1 MNKYISTFCLCAT
14 LLIFSCTDPNLIGL
28 EVQPPSAGIKVAL
41 TTADNNLT
49 IHTISEDSLRSDE
62 TSTLLLG
69 AIYDP
74 IFGYNNGSFLTQI
87 LLSGNNIDLGDF
99 SELEIDSA
107 FLNFSYSGYEG
118 DLSCIQAIDVSPLEV
133 NDPFGFEGIF
143 KDSVYYSNYP
153 DWNTH
158 IWNWAESFDITP
170 GDSTNP
176 TLKIK
181 LLNYDLSD
189 FLENAI
195 SENALTDNTA
205 FLQYFYG
212 FYVTILPISGIC
224 SPANTILYLNPT
236 GQNSKMSIY
245 YHNINDVDSVLSLDF
260 SLSGDVARINL
271 FNDKPMSQLLQ
282 QADTSV
288 NTYVQSMAGYKT
300 VVEIENLDTLKI
312 FFKGKAINRVNLS
325 FELDGT
331 DTADFPPHG
340 RMYLVRVDN
349 EGRDYFLT
357 DYIVEGE
364 DHFGGKLE
372 NGKYTFNITRYF
384 LQLLNNE
391 DYTNKLY
398 LVAAGGAVNAK
409 RTILPKDKISFNIIY
424 TDL

>member
-28 EVQPPSAGIKVAL
+28 EVQPPFDGIKVAL
-41 TTADNNLT
+41 TTTDNNLT

-69 AIYDP
+69 EINDP
-74 IFGYNNGSFLTQI
+74 IFGYNQAAFSTQFM
-87 LLSGNNIDLGDF
+87 LPF
-99 SELEIDSA
+99 SNVDVG
-107 FLNFSYSGYEG
+107 SYSDSLTVDSIVLGLSYTGSYGINDVLNIMVYEI
-118 DLSCIQAIDVSPLEV
+118 SESIY
-133 NDPFGFEGIF
+133 
-143 KDSVYYSNYP
+143 KDSVYYSNQ
-153 DWNTH
+153 DVTCV
-158 IWNWAESFDITP
+158 S
-170 GDSTNP
+170 
-176 TLKIK
+176 
-181 LLNYDLSD
+181 
-189 FLENAI
+189 NAI
-195 SENALTDNTA
+195 YSQTITVNTEDSVMVGGEMKVPQLRLKLDISLGDKILIESGRSNLEDNAQFVEFFKGLYVSASSDNDGVIA
-205 FLQYFYG
+205 YLS
-212 FYVTILPISGIC
+212 PIS
-224 SPANTILYLNPT
+224 A
-236 GQNSKMSIY
+236 NSKLSIY
-245 YHNINDVDSVLSLDF
+245 YHSTNVDSLSLDF
-260 SLSGDVARINL
+260 SLTGDATRINL
-271 FNDKPMSQLLQ
+271 FEKDTSYLFN
-282 QADTSV
+282 QADTST
-288 NTYVQSMAGYKT
+288 NTYVQSMAGHKT
-300 VVEIENLDTLKI
+300 VIEIQHLDTLKT
-312 FFKGKAINRVNLS
+312 FFKDKAINRVNLS

-349 EGRDYFLT
+349 EGKDYFLT

-398 LVAAGGAVNAK
+398 LVAAGGAVNAN

>member
-28 EVQPPSAGIKVAL
+28 EVQPPFDGIKVAL
-41 TTADNNLT
+41 TTTDNNLT

-69 AIYDP
+69 EINDP
-74 IFGYNNGSFLTQI
+74 IFGYNQAAFSTQFM
-87 LLSGNNIDLGDF
+87 LPF
-99 SELEIDSA
+99 SNVDVG
-107 FLNFSYSGYEG
+107 SYSDSLTVDSIVLGLSYTGSYGINDVLNIMVYEI
-118 DLSCIQAIDVSPLEV
+118 SESIY
-133 NDPFGFEGIF
+133 
-143 KDSVYYSNYP
+143 KDSVYYSNQ
-153 DWNTH
+153 DVTCV
-158 IWNWAESFDITP
+158 S
-170 GDSTNP
+170 
-176 TLKIK
+176 
-181 LLNYDLSD
+181 
-189 FLENAI
+189 NAI
-195 SENALTDNTA
+195 YSQTITVNTEDSVMVGGEMKVPQLRLKLDISLGDKILIESGRSNLEDNAQFVEFFKGLYVSASSDNDGVIA
-205 FLQYFYG
+205 YLS
-212 FYVTILPISGIC
+212 PIS
-224 SPANTILYLNPT
+224 A
-236 GQNSKMSIY
+236 NSKLSIY
-245 YHNINDVDSVLSLDF
+245 YHSTNVDSLSLDF
-260 SLSGDVARINL
+260 SLIGDATRINL
-271 FNDKPMSQLLQ
+271 FEKDTSYLFN
-282 QADTSV
+282 QADTST
-288 NTYVQSMAGYKT
+288 NTYVQSMAGHKT
-300 VVEIENLDTLKI
+300 VIEIQHLDTLKT
-312 FFKGKAINRVNLS
+312 FFKDKAINRVNLS

-349 EGRDYFLT
+349 EGKDYFLT

-398 LVAAGGAVNAK
+398 LVAAGGAVNAN

>member
-28 EVQPPSAGIKVAL
+28 EVQPPFDGIKVAL
-41 TTADNNLT
+41 TTTDNNLT

-69 AIYDP
+69 EINDP
-74 IFGYNNGSFLTQI
+74 IFGYNQAAFSTQFM
-87 LLSGNNIDLGDF
+87 LPF
-99 SELEIDSA
+99 SNVDVG
-107 FLNFSYSGYEG
+107 SYSDSLTVDSIVLGLSYTGSYGINDVLNIMVYEI
-118 DLSCIQAIDVSPLEV
+118 SESIY
-133 NDPFGFEGIF
+133 
-143 KDSVYYSNYP
+143 KDSVYYSNQ
-153 DWNTH
+153 DVTCV
-158 IWNWAESFDITP
+158 S
-170 GDSTNP
+170 
-176 TLKIK
+176 
-181 LLNYDLSD
+181 
-189 FLENAI
+189 NAI
-195 SENALTDNTA
+195 YSQTITVNTEDSVMVGGEMKVPQLRLKLDISLGDKILIESGRSNLEDNAQFVEFFKGLYVSASNDNDGVIA
-205 FLQYFYG
+205 YLS
-212 FYVTILPISGIC
+212 PIS
-224 SPANTILYLNPT
+224 A
-236 GQNSKMSIY
+236 NSKLSIY
-245 YHNINDVDSVLSLDF
+245 YHSTNVDSLSLDF
-260 SLSGDVARINL
+260 SLIGDATRINL
-271 FNDKPMSQLLQ
+271 FEKDTSYLFN
-282 QADTSV
+282 QADTST
-288 NTYVQSMAGYKT
+288 NTYVQSMAGHKT
-300 VVEIENLDTLKI
+300 VIEIQHLDTLKT
-312 FFKGKAINRVNLS
+312 FFKDKAINRVNLS

-349 EGRDYFLT
+349 EGKDYFLT

-398 LVAAGGAVNAK
+398 LVAAGGAVNAN